1 MTKRVEKQLGY
12 FKYSGEPVRFRLGT
26 LLVMILA
33 VQLLVV
39 SAFTEINFKHLIFP
53 LDIFSNWSFYFPD
66 GDVNASGFVR
76 HIQYIPQVPMLFF
89 LLGLLD
95 KKYSLITVALYIIA
109 GFIGYPI
116 FSMGGGWKYIFQY
129 GVGYILA
136 YIPTIWVSGTILDR
150 NFDFKNIVKS
160 VLFGLVIIN
169 LIGGVVLLFI
179 ATLRHESWIIIKN
192 LLYSLTGFKFVYDLI
207 FSVIAVYLGLFV
219 KRFLWIILS

>member
-1 MTKRVEKQLGY
+1 MTKRVEKQLEY
-12 FKYSGEPVRFRLGT
+12 FKYSGAPVRFRLGT
-26 LLVMILA
+26 LLVVILA

-39 SAFTEINFKHLIFP
+39 SAFTELNFKHLIFP

-66 GDVNASGFVR
+66 GDVNTSGFVR

-89 LLGLLD
+89 LLALLD

-109 GFIGYPI
+109 GFAGYPI

-136 YIPTIWVSGTILDR
+136 YIPTIWVSGTILNR
-150 NFDFKNIVKS
+150 NYDFKNILKS

-169 LIGGVVLLFI
+169 LIGGIILLFI
-179 ATLRHESWIIIKN
+179 ATLRHESWFIIKN
-192 LLYSLTGFKFVYDLI
+192 LLYSLTGFKFMYDLF
-207 FSVIAVYLGLFV
+207 FSLIAIYLGLLT

>member
-26 LLVMILA
+26 LLVIILA

>member
-26 LLVMILA
+26 LLVIILA

-66 GDVNASGFVR
+66 GDVNANGFVR

-95 KKYSLITVALYIIA
+95 KKYSLITVGLYIIA

-150 NFDFKNIVKS
+150 NFSFKNVVKS
-160 VLFGLVIIN
+160 VLLGLVIIN

-179 ATLRHESWIIIKN
+179 ATLRHESWAIIKN

-207 FSVIAVYLGLFV
+207 FSLIAVYLGLFV

>member
-26 LLVMILA
+26 LLVIILA

-95 KKYSLITVALYIIA
+95 KKYSLITVGLYIIA

-179 ATLRHESWIIIKN
+179 ATLRHESWVIIKN

>member
-1 MTKRVEKQLGY
+1 MTKRVEKQLRY

-26 LLVMILA
+26 LLVIILA

-66 GDVNASGFVR
+66 GDVNANGFVR

-95 KKYSLITVALYIIA
+95 KKYSLITVGLYIIA

-150 NFDFKNIVKS
+150 NFSFKNVVKS
-160 VLFGLVIIN
+160 VL
-169 LIGGVVLLFI
+169 
-179 ATLRHESWIIIKN
+179 
-192 LLYSLTGFKFVYDLI
+192 
-207 FSVIAVYLGLFV
+207 LG
-219 KRFLWIILS
+219 

>member
-26 LLVMILA
+26 LLVIILA

-95 KKYSLITVALYIIA
+95 KKYSLITVGLYIIA

-136 YIPTIWVSGTILDR
+136 YIPIIWVSGTILDR

-179 ATLRHESWIIIKN
+179 ATLRHESWVIIKN